1 MPRIAVGWLSRE
13 VLFLAYLP
21 QRFPAA
27 APFTR
32 CRRTTEVLKQTSV
45 SRGYTI
51 PEPGA
56 GDYAKT
62 GSFADSRQLT
72 AQACCVLF
80 LGGVLANTVHRLA
93 SARET
98 SRWCDGR

>member
-1 MPRIAVGWLSRE
+1 MPRIAAGWLSRE
-13 VLFLAYLP
+13 VRFLADLP

-27 APFTR
+27 GPFTR

-56 GDYAKT
+56 GDYAKS
-62 GSFADSRQLT
+62 GIFADSCQI
-72 AQACCVLF
+72 AA
-80 LGGVLANTVHRLA
+80 
-93 SARET
+93 
-98 SRWCDGR
+98 